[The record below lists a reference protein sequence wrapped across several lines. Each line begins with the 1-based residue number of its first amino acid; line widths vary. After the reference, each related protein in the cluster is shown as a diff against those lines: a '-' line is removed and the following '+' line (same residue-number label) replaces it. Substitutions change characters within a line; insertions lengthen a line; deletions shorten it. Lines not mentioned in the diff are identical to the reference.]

1 MNQLALTNDIINI
14 SHPLLTVKELLNNL
28 NYQYNDIYLDK
39 FWQNIKDDMW
49 IYIDD
54 NMLKYIGYHSNEL
67 WKEKQNYLNLVK
79 RNFDIIVDYKY
90 LNSKD
95 FKLFLSTHE
104 VPIENNEYNEHNKV
118 KHLIVSP
125 DCFKQSLM
133 LLQTP
138 KSKEIKKYYIELEK
152 VFKFYLEY
160 QNEYRKLE
168 LENKQNELENKQNE
182 LEEKEN
188 IINTQKKEIND
199 FISVQTKTV
208 NKLKKDEFVY
218 LATNKLN
225 SKNNIFKIGKCNHLT
240 GRLSTFN
247 TNSLF
252 DNEYYYANITT
263 CHNSRI
269 LEGLIHSLLSPF
281 NYKNELFQLHYKPL
295 SNLFNQ
301 ISMQYDIMTNLV
313 NDYIENNYID
323 DIKLENI
330 TPEKINHKETN
341 IYDNARLYNKEEEET
356 KEEIKE
362 ENNKTEL
369 EMNTLSMDDNYYLYQ
384 NTKLYICPRNCSF
397 ACKERNTMLNH
408 MSRVY
413 LCEKIE
419 TDKYLKENLSEELID
434 ELIQKNNIKYK
445 ICEDCGRYFVSSS
458 KYNRHKMSQES
469 CKNVYE
475 CERCN
480 RRFRLMGDYNAH
492 TRNIY
497 CLDEDG
503 NRINC
508 DDEIKNEVK
517 TEASAE
523 VETEMNTNNGTNGD
537 NFIIHNGVK
546 IYKCE
551 LCEKLFNSSA
561 NLKSHLK
568 KKNKCNLVHKCEKC
582 SREFHSLE
590 NKNKHLNQKT
600 DCRNQVFEC
609 SKCKKKFTTNRNLSK
624 HLREINCV

>member
-1 MNQLALTNDIINI
+1 MSSIILKNINI
-14 SHPLLTVKELLNNL
+14 KDVINTNYQLLTIKELLSSINYNL
-28 NYQYNDIYLDK
+28 DNIYIDRFWHCIQDDKWIYLD
-39 FWQNIKDDMW
+39 
-49 IYIDD
+49 
-54 NMLKYIGYHSNEL
+54 NEL
-67 WKEKQNYLNLVK
+67 ILWLEYKDITRGKEAIIKLLK
-79 RNFDIIVDYKY
+79 RNYQENDDYKILNNNEFDI
-90 LNSKD
+90 
-95 FKLFLSTHE
+95 
-104 VPIENNEYNEHNKV
+104 NNFCSAMMSEQNCEEEKRGAHNKQY
-118 KHLIVSP
+118 ITVSP
-125 DCFKQSLM
+125 DCFKELCM
-133 LLQTP
+133 HVGTI

-168 LENKQNELENKQNE
+168 LENKQNELE
-182 LEEKEN
+182 EKES

-263 CHNSRI
+263 CHNSRN

-356 KEEIKE
+356 KEEF
-362 ENNKTEL
+362 NNKTEL
-369 EMNTLSMDDNYYLYQ
+369 EMNTLSMDDNFYLYK

-434 ELIQKNNIKYK
+434 KLIQKNNIKYK

-492 TRNIY
+492 IRNIY
-497 CLDEDG
+497 CLDENG

-508 DDEIKNEVK
+508 DDEVKNEVN
-517 TEASAE
+517 TE
-523 VETEMNTNNGTNGD
+523 VKLDLDTEINTNNGTNGD

-551 LCEKLFNSSA
+551 LCGKLFNSLG

-568 KKNKCNLVHKCEKC
+568 KKNKCNLVHKCKKC
-582 SREFHSLE
+582 LREFHSLE
-590 NKNKHLNQKT
+590 NMNKHSKQKT

-624 HLREINCV
+624 HLKKINCN